1 MEMEMGMTRATI
13 LLVDD
18 DRYTRDLFVGLLR
31 DKPVELVVAVD
42 GAQAMQKF
50 QAGDFNLVLM
60 DQRLPDANGLDLL
73 HTMRRERPRQIAILI
88 TGYADVRDAV
98 RAVRDGLFDYLSKPF
113 EDLEAL
119 ETDIDKALELD
130 RAYREIED
138 LRSSLHGDRPGP
150 LFVGSSAPIE
160 RLLQQ
165 VQQVAALDITVLLDG
180 DSGTGKDLL
189 AHMLHN
195 ASPRGDGPFLELNC
209 GAMPETLLESTLF
222 GFQRGAFTG
231 ADRNTPGYF
240 ERADGGTLFLDE
252 IADMST
258 KLQSTLLSVLQ
269 QRRFVRIGST
279 ESRHSD
285 FRLICATNR
294 RLLDEVDAG
303 RFREDLFYRINV
315 VELRLPPLRERREDI
330 LVLALHFI
338 DRYNQRFGK
347 QVGPFTP
354 DAIRL
359 MEQAPWPGNVRQL
372 QHLIERVVALHEAG
386 PVSGADLEP
395 CLGGRDDCP
404 GGRPGARSASAS
416 GSPPAPAPLRS
427 YREERESF
435 ERDYLQRLL
444 RDAAGNV
451 SEAARLSGIARQNL
465 YVRMKRFG
473 IDSGS

>member
-1 MEMEMGMTRATI
+1 MEMGMARATI

-18 DRYTRDLFVGLLR
+18 DHYTRDLFVGLLR
-31 DKPVELVVAVD
+31 DKPVDLVVAVD
-42 GAQAMQKF
+42 GAQAMQRF

-73 HTMRRERPRQIAILI
+73 RAMRRQRPHQMAILI

-98 RAVRDGLFDYLSKPF
+98 RAVRDGLFDYLTKPF
-113 EDLEAL
+113 EDLDAL

-130 RAYREIED
+130 RAYREIEV

-150 LFVGSSAPIE
+150 MFVGSSAPIE
-160 RLLQQ
+160 QLLQQ
-165 VQQVAALDITVLLDG
+165 VNQVAALDITVLLEG
-180 DSGTGKDLL
+180 ESGTGKDLL

-195 ASPRGDGPFLELNC
+195 ASRRGKGPFLELNC

-285 FRLICATNR
+285 FRLVCATNR

-315 VELRLPPLRERREDI
+315 VELRLPSLRERREDI
-330 LVLALHFI
+330 LVLALHFL
-338 DRYNQRFGK
+338 DLYNQRFGK
-347 QVGPFTP
+347 QVGPFSP
-354 DAIRL
+354 AAVCL
-359 MEQAPWPGNVRQL
+359 LEQAPWPGNVRQL
-372 QHLIERVVALHEAG
+372 QHLVERVVALHPAG
-386 PVSGADLEP
+386 PVSGQDLEP
-395 CLGGRDDCP
+395 CLNERDDCP
-404 GGRPGARSASAS
+404 GGRPGPTPGSAQ
-416 GSPPAPAPLRS
+416 APVALRS
-427 YREERESF
+427 YREERETF

-444 RDAAGNV
+444 HDAAGNV

-465 YVRMKRFG
+465 YVRMKRLG
-473 IDSGS
+473 IDSES

>member
-1 MEMEMGMTRATI
+1 MAKTTI

-18 DRYTRDLFVGLLR
+18 DHYTRDLFVGLLR
-31 DKPVELVVAVD
+31 DKPVELVLAVD
-42 GAQAMQKF
+42 GDQAMRQF
-50 QAGDFNLVLM
+50 ERRDVNLVLM

-73 HTMRRERPRQIAILI
+73 RAMRRLRPRQMAILI

-98 RAVRDGLFDYLSKPF
+98 QAVREGLFDYLTKPF
-113 EDLEAL
+113 DDLDALEA
-119 ETDIDKALELD
+119 DIAKALELD
-130 RAYREIED
+130 HAYREIET
-138 LRSSLHGDRPGP
+138 LRSSLRVNRPGS
-150 LFVGSSAPIE
+150 LFVGSSPPIE

-165 VQQVAALDITVLLDG
+165 VHQVAPLDITVLLEG

-189 AHMLHN
+189 AHRLHD
-195 ASPRGDGPFLELNC
+195 ASPRAKGPFLELNC

-231 ADRNTPGYF
+231 ANHNTPGYF

-294 RLLDEVDAG
+294 RLLHEVDAG

-315 VELRLPPLRERREDI
+315 VELRLPPLRERCDDI
-330 LVLALHFI
+330 PVLALHFL
-338 DRYNQRFGK
+338 DHYNQRFGK

-354 DAIRL
+354 DAIHL

-372 QHLIERVVALHEAG
+372 QHLIERVVALHQAG
-386 PVSGADLEP
+386 PVSAQVLEP

-404 GGRPGARSASAS
+404 RGQSGGAASTTVAVAS
-416 GSPPAPAPLRS
+416 PGSPQVPVALRS
-427 YREERESF
+427 YREEREAF

-444 RDAAGNV
+444 RDSEGNV

-465 YVRMKRFG
+465 YVRIKRLG
-473 IDSGS
+473 IDSES